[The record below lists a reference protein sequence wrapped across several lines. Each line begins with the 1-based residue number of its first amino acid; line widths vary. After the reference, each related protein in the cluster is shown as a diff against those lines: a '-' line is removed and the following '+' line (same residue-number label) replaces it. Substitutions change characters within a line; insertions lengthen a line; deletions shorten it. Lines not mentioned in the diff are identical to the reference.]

1 MKVRMIPL
9 SKKQSPIYGRKHPI
23 RIQYSWIYLQIHV
36 SKSNGI
42 LFLANIPFIS
52 KESQHTFRV
61 RRDSLEEGMIEIMDK
76 VISSIELNSPDK
88 IKLIINGDEI

>member
-9 SKKQSPIYGRKHPI
+9 SKKQSPIYGLRPPT
-23 RIQYSWIYLQIHV
+23 RIQYSWVYLQIHV
-36 SKSNGI
+36 SQFNGI
-42 LFLANIPFIS
+42 LFLANIPFLP
-52 KESQHTFRV
+52 KKSQHTFRV
-61 RRDSLEEGMIEIMDK
+61 KRDNLEEGIIEIMDK